1 MSMIPLSQKD
11 LEKMKTHKYTTTGYS
26 WLDNHMNPYWTF
38 CASLLPYKFSPN
50 MVTLTGF
57 ICQSISII
65 IIAFY
70 DLTLQKKLP
79 PFLYI
84 LFAIL
89 MFLAQT
95 FDAIDGKHARNT
107 KRSSSLGQLMDHG
120 CDAMSNY
127 ILVAVI
133 AQAHCFGPTIYTLLL
148 QFGIQSTF
156 YVFTLEEHF
165 SGVLRTNM
173 DNLGVT
179 EYQFLAM
186 AVVALPAFIGQFF
199 SEYIIFGYSLA
210 NIILVIVFLSGVKVT
225 VQLILTDSKDLKDG
239 WQQWNPALSYYI
251 LSFGQFLTCKLQ
263 LYQKIPLLIVVL
275 NGFYFGFL
283 ASKLIIDN
291 MSERPLRFFDLDVF
305 VFVVGIVVAVVSG
318 NAFIEGI
325 ILILLSLWVLVGYY
339 IHIIGAVKALLNY
352 LNIPF

>member
-1 MSMIPLSQKD
+1 
-11 LEKMKTHKYTTTGYS
+11 
-26 WLDNHMNPYWTF
+26 
-38 CASLLPYKFSPN
+38 
-50 MVTLTGF
+50 
-57 ICQSISII
+57 
-65 IIAFY
+65 
-70 DLTLQKKLP
+70 
-79 PFLYI
+79 
-84 LFAIL
+84 
-89 MFLAQT
+89 
-95 FDAIDGKHARNT
+95 
-107 KRSSSLGQLMDHG
+107 
-120 CDAMSNY
+120 MSNY

-239 WQQWNPALSYYI
+239 WQKWNPALIYYI